1 MTRARCASRSAAVY
15 LVLAIFALLVALP
28 GRALALKPIVIEPDQ
43 DRIEVTTLGEF
54 YDARGD
60 SLQVETAPAADGMTG
75 RISVTAKTPG
85 TNPNW
90 IVFALT
96 NPTDKPIERWLTAER
111 YNIIGSGAVWPDLD
125 AQRIEAVTPS
135 IGYIPE
141 RIKSDRADIFRITI
155 EPGQTVTYVAEL
167 SSDRFARLYLWK
179 PLEYELNSRD
189 RLLFNGIMLGLTGL
203 LAIFLT
209 AIFAANHK
217 AIFPSAALVAWC
229 VLAYLC
235 VDFGFFHKLFQLR
248 PEDNAV
254 YRAASESAV
263 AASLVIF
270 LSVFL
275 RIAFWHGLIRML
287 FTVWII
293 AQLTL
298 VAVAVIDPRLASTF
312 ARTSFLVI
320 GAVGGAFTLFLALRG
335 QDRALSL
342 IPTWILFLI
351 WIFGA
356 AMTLTG
362 RLSGDIVVSGLVA
375 GLVLILVL
383 IGFTVTQFAFRSLE
397 PLYGA
402 APSELQLRALAV
414 DGAGSAVWEWNAR
427 RDEIKVSP
435 AIEASL
441 GLSPGELSTKVD
453 DFIKH
458 LHPTDRERFRLILW
472 SMQERTWARIRTD
485 FRMRHADNSYRWFE
499 LEAASVPNAD
509 ARAMRCVG
517 LVRDVTDAKRAHE
530 RLLHDAV
537 HDSLTGLPN
546 RELMLDRLGV
556 AASRAKSENG
566 VRPSVIFIDIDKF
579 KSVNVSFGLV
589 VGDSLLLTVAR
600 RLQSHLGPQDTLA
613 RVGGDQFAILLVS
626 EQSPQDLAG
635 LAERVRR
642 SLRAPIKIAGQ
653 EIVLTGSIGI
663 AVYDGETPSHLDL
676 YKEAEIAMYRAK
688 RGGADRI
695 EIFRPEMR
703 ADRDDRVALESDL
716 RKALAKNQ
724 IRVLYQPIIYLPTE
738 ELAGFEALV
747 RWEHPKRGL
756 MSPVDFIPIAEQSD
770 LIVRLGSHVL
780 LRAAHEAARWQR
792 ELPREERP
800 LFVSVNISSRQIF
813 RQNLI
818 QEIRHILGRNIVPKG
833 SLRLE
838 ITESLVMENPEQAT
852 EILEWLR
859 GAGAELALDDFGT
872 GYSSLAYLQRFPFDT
887 IKIDRALVQSSG
899 ESGGAG
905 SAIVRSIVA
914 LGHELGKNVVAE
926 GVETP
931 EDVGFLRSI
940 NCQYAQ
946 GFYYGEP
953 MSDRDVLQL
962 LKMVRTAEHKLRP
975 RGLFRAKAKGK
986 QRDRKVAGS
995 GGLPRP
1001 TARAPP
1007 RRRVRRMDAR
1017 RRRRARCPTARCGR
1031 VRVPRRRRSPAHL
1044 RRRICFTT
1052 RWRKPTS
1059 ACRRRR
1065 CRRTMGLRRR
1075 TPSSIFPCRPSSMGL
1090 RRRHR
1095 RSSRTCRRMIPS
1107 TASRFNLR
1115 SRLRVARHRH
1125 RPLMDQF
1132 SAPTEHFAE
1141 PPIAELCATESR
1153 HAGNGAHPPFNG
1165 FDDPMPPMGEAR
1177 HAAVAAGPRG
1187 AVRAQSAP
1195 RGTGAGARCRSRH
1208 SRHSSLHSRRWLHAA
1223 AALQHAAATARATAQ
1238 ETARSRPMRRTMP
1251 DFTGL
1256 PPAMAESLAKLA
1268 GVPWPPR
1275 SEGDE
1280 HELEEQGAGPL
1291 PGDATSRGLSLARAS
1306 GVAGVAHE
1314 MRGIDAD
1321 LGQRARVLRFE
1332 VGIEDQVGI
1341 GRAVEPAVGLDL
1353 ALELARRPAGVAE
1366 REDRA
1371 VGTAAGGDRLQ
1382 DVDGR
1387 RKADAVLDRQRRVV
1401 DEVVGAVQH
1410 EAAPR
1415 LDRTADVDRH
1425 ARLRRRRCRHRR
1437 RQCTMPSRSSRSGKE
1452 MCEARWLMMRPI
1464 APSSE
1469 CAHM

>member
-1 MTRARCASRSAAVY
+1 MTAAGAQKMFRHGTGTSLAVLYALFAAMLALVVQSA
-15 LVLAIFALLVALP
+15 P
-28 GRALALKPIVIEPDQ
+28 ALALKPIVVEPDQ
-43 DRIEVTTLGEF
+43 ERIEITTQGEF
-54 YDARGD
+54 YDGRGD

-90 IVFALT
+90 IVFALS

-111 YNIIGSGAVWPDLD
+111 YNVIGSGAVWPDLD
-125 AQRIEAVTPS
+125 ARRVEAVTPS

-141 RIKSDRADIFRITI
+141 RIKSDRADIFRITL
-155 EPGQTVTYVAEL
+155 EPGQTITYVAEL
-167 SSDRFARLYLWK
+167 SSDRVARVFLWK
-179 PLEYELNSRD
+179 TLEYELKSRD

-312 ARTSFLVI
+312 ARTSFLII
-320 GAVGGAFTLFLALRG
+320 GAVGGGFTLFLALRG

-342 IPTWILFLI
+342 IPTWTLFLV

-356 AMTLTG
+356 AMVLTG
-362 RLSGDIVVSGLVA
+362 RLSGDIVVSALVA

-383 IGFTVTQFAFRSLE
+383 IGFTVTQYAFRSLE
-397 PLYGA
+397 PLYGT

-435 AIEASL
+435 VIEASL
-441 GLSPGELSTKVD
+441 GLGAGELSTKVD
-453 DFIKH
+453 DFVKH
-458 LHPTDRERFRLILW
+458 LHPTDRDRFRLILW
-472 SMQERTWARIRTD
+472 TMQERTWAKIRTD

-509 ARAMRCVG
+509 ARALRCVG
-517 LVRDVTDAKRAHE
+517 LMRDVTDTKRAHE

-556 AASRAKSENG
+556 AVMRARAKEG
-566 VRPSVIFIDIDKF
+566 PRPCILFIDIDKF

-600 RLQSHLGPQDTLA
+600 RLQSHLGQQDTLA
-613 RVGGDQFAILLVS
+613 RVGGDQFAILIAA
-626 EQSPQDLAG
+626 EQGPQEIAA

-642 SLRAPIKIAGQ
+642 SMRAPIKIAGQ
-653 EIVLTGSIGI
+653 DIVLTGSLGI
-663 AVYDGETPSHLDL
+663 AVYDGGEAGHLDL

-688 RGGADRI
+688 RSGADRI

-703 ADRDDRVALESDL
+703 ADQDDRVALESDL

-756 MSPVDFIPIAEQSD
+756 MNPVDFVPLAEESD

-792 ELPREERP
+792 ELPREENP

-899 ESGGAG
+899 SSTGAG
-905 SAIVRSIVA
+905 PAIVRSIVA
-914 LGHELGKNVVAE
+914 LGHELGKKIVAE

-940 NCQYAQ
+940 GCQYAQ

-975 RGLFRAKAKGK
+975 RGFFRAKAKSKPKDEKARPQAKRPTRQLPAPQVNGGAPPPREYAVDSLPNGTVRPRARLAPPPGGMPPAPPDPFA
-986 QRDRKVAGS
+986 QLAPPEF
-995 GGLPRP
+995 GGLPMSP
-1001 TARAPP
+1001 GSFPPGLPPPGMGQESGPPPSALPGLPQPPPPAAAPP
-1007 RRRVRRMDAR
+1007 PPPGAPAAMS
-1017 RRRRARCPTARCGR
+1017 
-1031 VRVPRRRRSPAHL
+1031 SPN
-1044 RRRICFTT
+1044 I
-1052 RWRKPTS
+1052 
-1059 ACRRRR
+1059 
-1065 CRRTMGLRRR
+1065 
-1075 TPSSIFPCRPSSMGL
+1075 
-1090 RRRHR
+1090 
-1095 RSSRTCRRMIPS
+1095 
-1107 TASRFNLR
+1107 
-1115 SRLRVARHRH
+1115 
-1125 RPLMDQF
+1125 
-1132 SAPTEHFAE
+1132 SAPNMA
-1141 PPIAELCATESR
+1141 PP
-1153 HAGNGAHPPFNG
+1153 
-1165 FDDPMPPMGEAR
+1165 PMPPQGMPPAPDAAVMRGSGANESQASNGAPPAERQRAPAPAQNGEAQESSIDE
-1177 HAAVAAGPRG
+1177 AMAEALRG
-1187 AVRAQSAP
+1187 AEPERSQPRSAP
-1195 RGTGAGARCRSRH
+1195 RTKGPRTAPPTP
-1208 SRHSSLHSRRWLHAA
+1208 
-1223 AALQHAAATARATAQ
+1223 AATATRGAAP
-1238 ETARSRPMRRTMP
+1238 AAKRPAAKKPVLPQRPVP
-1251 DFTGL
+1251 DFSGL
-1256 PPAMAESLAKLA
+1256 PPAMAQSLARLA
-1268 GVPWPPR
+1268 GVPWPPEPG
-1275 SEGDE
+1275 SAD
-1280 HELEEQGAGPL
+1280 AG
-1291 PGDATSRGLSLARAS
+1291 
-1306 GVAGVAHE
+1306 E
-1314 MRGIDAD
+1314 
-1321 LGQRARVLRFE
+1321 
-1332 VGIEDQVGI
+1332 
-1341 GRAVEPAVGLDL
+1341 
-1353 ALELARRPAGVAE
+1353 
-1366 REDRA
+1366 
-1371 VGTAAGGDRLQ
+1371 
-1382 DVDGR
+1382 DGR
-1387 RKADAVLDRQRRVV
+1387 QLE
-1401 DEVVGAVQH
+1401 DEGA
-1410 EAAPR
+1410 P
-1415 LDRTADVDRH
+1415 
-1425 ARLRRRRCRHRR
+1425 
-1437 RQCTMPSRSSRSGKE
+1437 SGKSG
-1452 MCEARWLMMRPI
+1452 R
-1464 APSSE
+1464 
-1469 CAHM
+1469 

>member
-1 MTRARCASRSAAVY
+1 MMRTREGAGWTGCAAVSAQPI
-15 LVLAIFALLVALP
+15 LLALLAFVLLLAALP
-28 GRALALKPIVIEPDQ
+28 GRALALDPIVVSPDEE
-43 DRIEVTTLGEF
+43 RIEITARGEY
-54 YDARGD
+54 YDGRGD

-85 TNPNW
+85 TDPNW
-90 IVFALT
+90 IVFALS

-111 YNIIGSGAVWPDLD
+111 YNVIGSGGVWPDLD
-125 AQRIEAVTPS
+125 ARRIEVVTPS

-141 RIKSDRADIFRITI
+141 RIKSDRADIFRITL
-155 EPGQTVTYVAEL
+155 EPGQTITYVAEL
-167 SSDRFARLYLWK
+167 SSDRFARIFLWK
-179 PLEYELNSRD
+179 TLEYELASRD
-189 RLLFNGIMLGLTGL
+189 RLLFNGILLGLTGL

-275 RIAFWHGLIRML
+275 RIAHWHGLIRML

-312 ARTSFLVI
+312 ARTSFLII
-320 GAVGGAFTLFLALRG
+320 GAVGGGFTLFLAFRG

-351 WIFGA
+351 WIFAA
-356 AMTLTG
+356 AMVLTG
-362 RLSGDIVVSGLVA
+362 RLSGDVVVSALVA
-375 GLVLILVL
+375 GLVLILIL

-435 AIEASL
+435 MIEASL
-441 GLSPGELSTKVD
+441 GLRTGELETKVE

-458 LHPTDRERFRLILW
+458 LHPSDRDRFRLILW
-472 SMQERTWARIRTD
+472 SMQERSWAKIRTD
-485 FRMRHADNSYRWFE
+485 FRMRHTDNSYRWFE

-509 ARAMRCVG
+509 TRALRCVG
-517 LVRDVTDAKRAHE
+517 LIRDVTDAKRSHE

-556 AASRAKSENG
+556 AVMRAKSKEG
-566 VRPSVIFIDIDKF
+566 PAPCVLFIDIDKF

-613 RVGGDQFAILLVS
+613 RVGGDQFAILLTA
-626 EQSPQDLAG
+626 EQGPQELAA

-653 EIVLTGSIGI
+653 EIVLTGSLGI
-663 AVYDGETPSHLDL
+663 AVYDGGEASHHDL

-756 MSPVDFIPIAEQSD
+756 MNPVDFVPLAEESD
-770 LIVRLGSHVL
+770 LIVRLGSYVL

-792 ELPREERP
+792 ELPREDNP

-813 RQNLI
+813 RPNLI

-887 IKIDRALVQSSG
+887 IKIDRALVQSTGGSG
-899 ESGGAG
+899 EGAG

-914 LGHELGKNVVAE
+914 LGHELGKKVVAE

-940 NCQYAQ
+940 GCQFAQ

-975 RGLFRAKAKGK
+975 RGFFRATTKGK
-986 QRDRKVAGS
+986 QKTKQQRAKVAKKAPAAARANGGPPAAARGGAQPTGAPPGILPNSTVRPRTRPAPPSQPPVNGRGLPPPEFGGMPQQPPAPPNGAPPAMGEGPGMAPPGPPMPPAAAMPGAPPPPANDPEGPAQIADGPPPPLPSSPMSPPASQAMSSTDAMMAAMRDAIGGASDGQDEPIEASTEPSTQFGRETTLRPPPPPDATASAPRKAPEPEQAADAEPDEPLDPEAMMAALRGQSKEKDTPEPEAAATEKPRARSLTAQPRSSRRLGS
-995 GGLPRP
+995 TPRP
-1001 TARAPP
+1001 T
-1007 RRRVRRMDAR
+1007 
-1017 RRRRARCPTARCGR
+1017 
-1031 VRVPRRRRSPAHL
+1031 
-1044 RRRICFTT
+1044 
-1052 RWRKPTS
+1052 
-1059 ACRRRR
+1059 
-1065 CRRTMGLRRR
+1065 
-1075 TPSSIFPCRPSSMGL
+1075 
-1090 RRRHR
+1090 
-1095 RSSRTCRRMIPS
+1095 
-1107 TASRFNLR
+1107 
-1115 SRLRVARHRH
+1115 
-1125 RPLMDQF
+1125 
-1132 SAPTEHFAE
+1132 
-1141 PPIAELCATESR
+1141 
-1153 HAGNGAHPPFNG
+1153 
-1165 FDDPMPPMGEAR
+1165 
-1177 HAAVAAGPRG
+1177 
-1187 AVRAQSAP
+1187 
-1195 RGTGAGARCRSRH
+1195 
-1208 SRHSSLHSRRWLHAA
+1208 
-1223 AALQHAAATARATAQ
+1223 
-1238 ETARSRPMRRTMP
+1238 P
-1251 DFTGL
+1251 DFSGL
-1256 PPAMAESLAKLA
+1256 PPAMAQSLARLA
-1268 GVPWPPR
+1268 GVPWPP
-1275 SEGDE
+1275 EG
-1280 HELEEQGAGPL
+1280 
-1291 PGDATSRGLSLARAS
+1291 
-1306 GVAGVAHE
+1306 
-1314 MRGIDAD
+1314 
-1321 LGQRARVLRFE
+1321 
-1332 VGIEDQVGI
+1332 
-1341 GRAVEPAVGLDL
+1341 
-1353 ALELARRPAGVAE
+1353 
-1366 REDRA
+1366 
-1371 VGTAAGGDRLQ
+1371 GTAGADGDTTT
-1382 DVDGR
+1382 
-1387 RKADAVLDRQRRVV
+1387 KERQLE
-1401 DEVVGAVQH
+1401 DEGA
-1410 EAAPR
+1410 P
-1415 LDRTADVDRH
+1415 
-1425 ARLRRRRCRHRR
+1425 
-1437 RQCTMPSRSSRSGKE
+1437 SGKGGAE
-1452 MCEARWLMMRPI
+1452 
-1464 APSSE
+1464 S
-1469 CAHM
+1469 

>member
-1 MTRARCASRSAAVY
+1 MMGAWKQSWRMQVCWRGGHRLPLAAV
-15 LVLAIFALLVALP
+15 LAVLLMVAALP
-28 GRALALKPIVIEPDQ
+28 GPALALKPIVINPDQ
-43 DRIEVTTLGEF
+43 ERIEITTLGEF
-54 YDARGD
+54 YDSRGD

-75 RISVTAKTPG
+75 RIAVTAKTPG

-90 IVFALT
+90 IVFALSNT
-96 NPTDKPIERWLTAER
+96 TDKPIERWLTAER
-111 YNIIGSGAVWPDLD
+111 YNVIGSGAVWPDLD
-125 AQRIEAVTPS
+125 ARRVEAVTPS

-141 RIKSDRADIFRITI
+141 RVKSDRADIFRITL
-155 EPGQTVTYVAEL
+155 EPGQTITYVAEL
-167 SSDRFARLYLWK
+167 SSERFARIFLWK
-179 PLEYELNSRD
+179 PLEYELTSRD

-275 RIAFWHGLIRML
+275 RIAFWHNLIRML
-287 FTVWII
+287 FTVWMI

-312 ARTSFLVI
+312 ARTSFVVI
-320 GAVGGAFTLFLALRG
+320 GAVGGGFTLFLAMRG

-351 WIFGA
+351 WIFA
-356 AMTLTG
+356 ASMTLTG
-362 RLSGDIVVSGLVA
+362 RLSGDVVVSALVA

-435 AIEASL
+435 LIEASL
-441 GLSPGELSTKVD
+441 GLGAGELSTKVE

-458 LHPTDRERFRLILW
+458 LHPADRDRFRLILW
-472 SMQERTWARIRTD
+472 SMQERTWAKIRTD

-509 ARAMRCVG
+509 ARALRCVG
-517 LVRDVTDAKRAHE
+517 LIRDVTDAKRAHE

-556 AASRAKSENG
+556 AVMRAKLKDS
-566 VRPSVIFIDIDKF
+566 VRPSIFFIDIDKF

-600 RLQSHLGPQDTLA
+600 RLQSHLGVQDTLA
-613 RVGGDQFAILLVS
+613 RVGGDQFAILLLS
-626 EQSPQDLAG
+626 EQSPQELASM
-635 LAERVRR
+635 AERVRR

-653 EIVLTGSIGI
+653 EIVLTGSLGI
-663 AVYDGETPSHLDL
+663 AVYDGSEAGHLDL

-747 RWEHPKRGL
+747 RWEHPKHGL
-756 MSPVDFIPIAEQSD
+756 MNPIDFVPLAEESD

-792 ELPREERP
+792 ELPREEDP
-800 LFVSVNISSRQIF
+800 LFVSVNVSSRQIF

-859 GAGAELALDDFGT
+859 AAGAELALDDFGT
-872 GYSSLAYLQRFPFDT
+872 GYSSLAYLHRFPFDT
-887 IKIDRALVQSSG
+887 IKVDRALVQASGSSN
-899 ESGGAG
+899 GAG

-914 LGHELGKNVVAE
+914 LGHELGKKVIAE
-926 GVETP
+926 GVETA

-940 NCQYAQ
+940 GCQYAQ

-975 RGLFRAKAKGK
+975 RGFFRAKTKTTEK
-986 QRDRKVAGS
+986 EQKSKKRSPKRLVAQTNGEAPPPS
-995 GGLPRP
+995 GGQEIAGLLPPPTGSILPNSTVRPRMRSSHTPPPPHVGRGTPLEFGASPPSSLPPPPAPLSVTESLAILSGSLPPSLQKPPPTPAESLTAMSKLFSAREAGRSRRETGPMRSAPSPFSTDQPAGMPPPAPFAPPMRAPEPPPAFVEPRVLAAPPPPPVERTPQAFPTAVASVEQLARAIAGPPQPSEPPRP
-1001 TARAPP
+1001 VAAPPAAAPSDPDERDPPLEAMVAALQAAAKADQPEPAPAPSETAQIDPSATSSPPANAPRQTARAP
-1007 RRRVRRMDAR
+1007 AK
-1017 RRRRARCPTARCGR
+1017 
-1031 VRVPRRRRSPAHL
+1031 PAP
-1044 RRRICFTT
+1044 
-1052 RWRKPTS
+1052 KP
-1059 ACRRRR
+1059 
-1065 CRRTMGLRRR
+1065 
-1075 TPSSIFPCRPSSMGL
+1075 
-1090 RRRHR
+1090 
-1095 RSSRTCRRMIPS
+1095 
-1107 TASRFNLR
+1107 
-1115 SRLRVARHRH
+1115 
-1125 RPLMDQF
+1125 
-1132 SAPTEHFAE
+1132 
-1141 PPIAELCATESR
+1141 
-1153 HAGNGAHPPFNG
+1153 
-1165 FDDPMPPMGEAR
+1165 
-1177 HAAVAAGPRG
+1177 
-1187 AVRAQSAP
+1187 
-1195 RGTGAGARCRSRH
+1195 
-1208 SRHSSLHSRRWLHAA
+1208 AA
-1223 AALQHAAATARATAQ
+1223 AK
-1238 ETARSRPMRRTMP
+1238 RPAKPAPPPPPPRQMP
-1251 DFTGL
+1251 DFSGL
-1256 PPAMAESLAKLA
+1256 PPAMAQSLAKLA
-1268 GVPWPPR
+1268 GVPWPPQQGSGHDDR
-1275 SEGDE
+1275 
-1280 HELEEQGAGPL
+1280 ELE
-1291 PGDATSRGLSLARAS
+1291 D
-1306 GVAGVAHE
+1306 
-1314 MRGIDAD
+1314 
-1321 LGQRARVLRFE
+1321 
-1332 VGIEDQVGI
+1332 
-1341 GRAVEPAVGLDL
+1341 
-1353 ALELARRPAGVAE
+1353 
-1366 REDRA
+1366 
-1371 VGTAAGGDRLQ
+1371 
-1382 DVDGR
+1382 
-1387 RKADAVLDRQRRVV
+1387 
-1401 DEVVGAVQH
+1401 
-1410 EAAPR
+1410 EAAPSKNGR
-1415 LDRTADVDRH
+1415 DT
-1425 ARLRRRRCRHRR
+1425 
-1437 RQCTMPSRSSRSGKE
+1437 
-1452 MCEARWLMMRPI
+1452 
-1464 APSSE
+1464 
-1469 CAHM
+1469 

>member
-1 MTRARCASRSAAVY
+1 LLLAVT
-15 LVLAIFALLVALP
+15 LLLLALP
-28 GRALALKPIVIEPDQ
+28 SNAWALKPIVIEPDQ
-43 DRIEVTTLGEF
+43 DRVEVTTLGEF
-54 YDARGD
+54 YDSRGD

-85 TNPNW
+85 TSPNW
-90 IVFALT
+90 LVFALT
-96 NPTDKPIERWLTAER
+96 NPTDKPVERWLTAQR
-111 YNIIGSGAVWPDLD
+111 YSIVGSGAVWPDLD

-135 IGYIPE
+135 MGFVPE
-141 RIKSDRADIFRITI
+141 RIKSDRADIFRVTI
-155 EPGQTVTYVAEL
+155 EPGQTVTYVVEL
-167 SSDRFARLYLWK
+167 SSDRLARLYLWK
-179 PLEYELNSRD
+179 PLEYELYSRD
-189 RLLFNGIMLGLTGL
+189 RLLMNGILLGLTGL

-217 AIFPSAALVAWC
+217 AIFPSAALVSWC

-235 VDFGFFHKLFQLR
+235 VDFGFFHKLFQLK

-270 LSVFL
+270 ISVFL

-312 ARTSFLVI
+312 ARMSFVI
-320 GAVGGAFTLFLALRG
+320 IGGVGGAFALFLALRG

-351 WIFGA
+351 WTFGA
-356 AMTLTG
+356 AMVLTG
-362 RLSGDIVVSGLVA
+362 RLQGDAAVQGLVS
-375 GLVLILVL
+375 GLVLILIL

-397 PLYGA
+397 PMFGA

-435 AIEASL
+435 GIEASL
-441 GLSPGELSTKVD
+441 GLNPGELCTKVD
-453 DFIKH
+453 DFCKH
-458 LHPTDRERFRLILW
+458 LHQADRERFRMILW
-472 SMQERTWARIRTD
+472 SVQERTWARIKTE
-485 FRMRHADNSYRWFE
+485 FRMRHTDNSYRWFE

-546 RELMLDRLGV
+546 RELVLDRLGV
-556 AASRAKSENG
+556 AVGRTKTDTG

-600 RLQSHLGPQDTLA
+600 RLQGHLGPQDTLA

-663 AVYDGETPSHLDL
+663 AVYDGQTPSHLDL

-703 ADRDDRVALESDL
+703 SDRDDRVALESDL

-724 IRVLYQPIIYLPTE
+724 IKVLYQPIIYLPTE

-756 MSPVDFIPIAEQSD
+756 MSPVEFIPVAEQSD

-838 ITESLVMENPEQAT
+838 VTESLVMENPEQAT

-887 IKIDRALVQSSG
+887 IKVDRSLVQAHG

-914 LGHELGKNVVAE
+914 LAHELGKSVVAE
-926 GVETP
+926 GVETA
-931 EDVGFLRSI
+931 EDVAFLRSI
-940 NCQYAQ
+940 SCQYAQ

-953 MSDRDVLQL
+953 MSERDVLQL

-975 RGLFRAKAKGK
+975 RGLFRPGKSKSGKRPKKGEVTEAVIAADEVGDAPPPP
-986 QRDRKVAGS
+986 QQANVDRRPPGPPAALPNSAVRPRGRNSVLGRMTPQASAQANGGQHPYPVAGAPPMQQLQHMNGMADDFMPPPAPEHGHAPPMPHMHEPPPAQFGAPPSFDFDPPPPPS
-995 GGLPRP
+995 GGAAPPPLHFEQFAAPPMDSHVAHDQQMHPMNGASSFNGFADVPLRGSVDFAESPDANPLVAALAEPPAHHPLPP
-1001 TARAPP
+1001 IPAAPP
-1007 RRRVRRMDAR
+1007 R
-1017 RRRRARCPTARCGR
+1017 
-1031 VRVPRRRRSPAHL
+1031 PAQ
-1044 RRRICFTT
+1044 
-1052 RWRKPTS
+1052 
-1059 ACRRRR
+1059 A
-1065 CRRTMGLRRR
+1065 
-1075 TPSSIFPCRPSSMGL
+1075 
-1090 RRRHR
+1090 
-1095 RSSRTCRRMIPS
+1095 
-1107 TASRFNLR
+1107 N
-1115 SRLRVARHRH
+1115 
-1125 RPLMDQF
+1125 
-1132 SAPTEHFAE
+1132 
-1141 PPIAELCATESR
+1141 PPHSNG
-1153 HAGNGAHPPFNG
+1153 AGNGSKP
-1165 FDDPMPPMGEAR
+1165 
-1177 HAAVAAGPRG
+1177 AAKKP
-1187 AVRAQSAP
+1187 
-1195 RGTGAGARCRSRH
+1195 T
-1208 SRHSSLHSRRWLHAA
+1208 
-1223 AALQHAAATARATAQ
+1223 
-1238 ETARSRPMRRTMP
+1238 P
-1251 DFTGL
+1251 DFSGL

-1268 GVPWPPR
+1268 GVPWPP
-1275 SEGDE
+1275 EGGNREFDE
-1280 HELEEQGAGPL
+1280 
-1291 PGDATSRGLSLARAS
+1291 
-1306 GVAGVAHE
+1306 
-1314 MRGIDAD
+1314 
-1321 LGQRARVLRFE
+1321 
-1332 VGIEDQVGI
+1332 
-1341 GRAVEPAVGLDL
+1341 
-1353 ALELARRPAGVAE
+1353 
-1366 REDRA
+1366 
-1371 VGTAAGGDRLQ
+1371 AAGQPGGKPR
-1382 DVDGR
+1382 
-1387 RKADAVLDRQRRVV
+1387 
-1401 DEVVGAVQH
+1401 H
-1410 EAAPR
+1410 E
-1415 LDRTADVDRH
+1415 
-1425 ARLRRRRCRHRR
+1425 
-1437 RQCTMPSRSSRSGKE
+1437 S
-1452 MCEARWLMMRPI
+1452 
-1464 APSSE
+1464 
-1469 CAHM
+1469 

>member
-1 MTRARCASRSAAVY
+1 MSEMGQRRACWYGANGRAVLC
-15 LVLAIFALLVALP
+15 LVLAIFAMLAAFP
-28 GRALALKPIVIEPDQ
+28 DRAWALKPIVIEPDQ
-43 DRIEVTTLGEF
+43 DRVEVTALGEF

-60 SLQVETAPAADGMTG
+60 SLQVETAPAADGMSG

-85 TNPNW
+85 TSPNW
-90 IVFALT
+90 VVFALT
-96 NPTDKPIERWLTAER
+96 NPTDKPVERWLTAAR
-111 YNIIGSGAVWPDLD
+111 YSIVGSGAVWPDLD

-135 IGYIPE
+135 MGYIPE
-141 RIKSDRADIFRITI
+141 RIKSDRADIFRVTI

-179 PLEYELNSRD
+179 PLEYELYSRD
-189 RLLFNGIMLGLTGL
+189 RQLMNGIMLGLTGL

-235 VDFGFFHKLFQLR
+235 VDFGFFHKLFQLKA
-248 PEDNAV
+248 EDNAV

-270 LSVFL
+270 ISVFL

-312 ARTSFLVI
+312 ARMSFLII
-320 GAVGGAFTLFLALRG
+320 GAVGGAFALFLALRG

-356 AMTLTG
+356 AMVLTG
-362 RLSGDIVVSGLVA
+362 RLSGDAAVQGLVA
-375 GLVLILVL
+375 GLVLILIL

-397 PLYGA
+397 PLFGA

-427 RDEIKVSP
+427 RDEVKVSP

-441 GLSPGELSTKVD
+441 GLNAGELCTKVD

-458 LHPTDRERFRLILW
+458 LHPTDRERFRMILW
-472 SMQERTWARIRTD
+472 SIQERTWARIRTD

-546 RELMLDRLGV
+546 RELLLDRLGV

-600 RLQSHLGPQDTLA
+600 RLQSHLGAHDTVA

-663 AVYDGETPSHLDL
+663 AVYDGQTPSHLDL

-703 ADRDDRVALESDL
+703 SDRDDRVTLESDL

-724 IRVLYQPIIYLPTE
+724 IKVLYQPIIYLPTE

-887 IKIDRALVQSSG
+887 IKIDRALVQASG

-914 LGHELGKNVVAE
+914 LGHELGKSVVAE

-931 EDVGFLRSI
+931 EDVAFLRSI
-940 NCQYAQ
+940 SCQYAQ

-986 QRDRKVAGS
+986 GRERKVAANGA
-995 GGLPRP
+995 P
-1001 TARAPP
+1001 ARA
-1007 RRRVRRMDAR
+1007 
-1017 RRRRARCPTARCGR
+1017 
-1031 VRVPRRRRSPAHL
+1031 
-1044 RRRICFTT
+1044 
-1052 RWRKPTS
+1052 
-1059 ACRRRR
+1059 
-1065 CRRTMGLRRR
+1065 
-1075 TPSSIFPCRPSSMGL
+1075 
-1090 RRRHR
+1090 
-1095 RSSRTCRRMIPS
+1095 
-1107 TASRFNLR
+1107 
-1115 SRLRVARHRH
+1115 
-1125 RPLMDQF
+1125 
-1132 SAPTEHFAE
+1132 
-1141 PPIAELCATESR
+1141 
-1153 HAGNGAHPPFNG
+1153 NGAAPGGTHPQANGRPPSPPAALPNSTLRPRQRAPVLGRMTPPPPPPQHDDAAPAVDFGVPPPQMPQDFGPQDLLPPPHGEPHPPLLPPPLHDVPSPPFGAAQANG
-1165 FDDPMPPMGEAR
+1165 FDDGPPPPPQFGGTPPPPQLLEQFSLPPPPEQFGDAPPAHDVAASSPLPTPVENGAHLPFEALAESLSLSPPPPSPMPPVSAQSEEPNPL
-1177 HAAVAAGPRG
+1177 VAAM
-1187 AVRAQSAP
+1187 AQASAP
-1195 RGTGAGARCRSRH
+1195 PEPEPPPSALSFAPSPPAH
-1208 SRHSSLHSRRWLHAA
+1208 
-1223 AALQHAAATARATAQ
+1223 AALQAPHAPARRPPNANGTNGARPAAR
-1238 ETARSRPMRRTMP
+1238 RSVP
-1251 DFTGL
+1251 DFSGL

-1275 SEGDE
+1275 PEGN
-1280 HELEEQGAGPL
+1280 
-1291 PGDATSRGLSLARAS
+1291 
-1306 GVAGVAHE
+1306 
-1314 MRGIDAD
+1314 
-1321 LGQRARVLRFE
+1321 
-1332 VGIEDQVGI
+1332 
-1341 GRAVEPAVGLDL
+1341 
-1353 ALELARRPAGVAE
+1353 E
-1366 REDRA
+1366 REPEEH
-1371 VGTAAGGDRLQ
+1371 AAEF
-1382 DVDGR
+1382 VPGR
-1387 RKADAVLDRQRRVV
+1387 P
-1401 DEVVGAVQH
+1401 
-1410 EAAPR
+1410 PR
-1415 LDRTADVDRH
+1415 
-1425 ARLRRRRCRHRR
+1425 
-1437 RQCTMPSRSSRSGKE
+1437 
-1452 MCEARWLMMRPI
+1452 
-1464 APSSE
+1464 SE
-1469 CAHM
+1469 T

>member
-1 MTRARCASRSAAVY
+1 MTATGRAPKTACSVPVGAWALLLLS
-15 LVLAIFALLVALP
+15 LLAMLVALP
-28 GRALALKPIVIEPDQ
+28 GRALALQPIVIEPDK
-43 DRIEVTTLGEF
+43 DRVEVTTLGEF
-54 YDARGD
+54 YDSRGD
-60 SLQVETAPAADGMTG
+60 SLQVETAPAADGMSG

-85 TNPNW
+85 TSPNW
-90 IVFALT
+90 LVFALT
-96 NPTDKPIERWLTAER
+96 NPTDKPVERWLTAAR
-111 YNIIGSGAVWPDLD
+111 YSIVGSGAVWPDLD

-135 IGYIPE
+135 MGFVPE

-155 EPGQTVTYVAEL
+155 EPGQTVTYVVEL
-167 SSDRFARLYLWK
+167 SSDRLARLYLWK
-179 PLEYELNSRD
+179 PVEYELYSRD
-189 RLLFNGIMLGLTGL
+189 RLLTNGILLGLTGL

-235 VDFGFFHKLFQLR
+235 VDFGFFHKLFQLK

-263 AASLVIF
+263 AASLVVFI
-270 LSVFL
+270 SVFL

-312 ARTSFLVI
+312 ARMSFFVI
-320 GAVGGAFTLFLALRG
+320 GAVGGAFALFLALRG

-356 AMTLTG
+356 AMVLTG
-362 RLSGDIVVSGLVA
+362 RIQGDAAVQGLVS
-375 GLVLILVL
+375 GLVLILIL

-397 PLYGA
+397 PMFGA

-441 GLSPGELSTKVD
+441 GLNPGELSTKVD
-453 DFIKH
+453 DFTKH
-458 LHPTDRERFRLILW
+458 LHPADRERFRMILW
-472 SMQERTWARIRTD
+472 SVQERTWARIRTD

-499 LEAASVPNAD
+499 LEAASVPSQD

-546 RELMLDRLGV
+546 RELVLDRLGV
-556 AASRAKSENG
+556 AVGRAKGESG
-566 VRPSVIFIDIDKF
+566 VLPSVIFIDIDKF

-600 RLQSHLGPQDTLA
+600 RLQSHLGQQDTLA

-626 EQSPQDLAG
+626 EQSPQELAG

-663 AVYDGETPSHLDL
+663 AVYDGQTPSHLDL

-695 EIFRPEMR
+695 EIFRAEMR
-703 ADRDDRVALESDL
+703 SDRDDRVALESDL

-724 IRVLYQPIIYLPTE
+724 IKVLYQPIIYLPTE

-756 MSPVDFIPIAEQSD
+756 MSPADFIPIAEESD

-872 GYSSLAYLQRFPFDT
+872 GYSSLAYLQRLPFDT
-887 IKIDRALVQSSG
+887 IKVDRALVQAGG

-905 SAIVRSIVA
+905 PAIVRSIVA
-914 LGHELGKNVVAE
+914 LAHELGKNVVAE
-926 GVETP
+926 GVENA
-931 EDVGFLRSI
+931 EDVAFLRSI
-940 NCQYAQ
+940 SCQYAQ

-975 RGLFRAKAKGK
+975 RGLFRAKTKSKPRQKKANGA
-986 QRDRKVAGS
+986 VA
-995 GGLPRP
+995 
-1001 TARAPP
+1001 ARSNGAAVPPEAPP
-1007 RRRVRRMDAR
+1007 QADQVQVQAALPQIPPPQANGRRPAPPAALPSSTVRARPRNAVLGRMTPPPPADAAPPYPSEAAAQAGPEGDFLPAMVGAPPPFAPAGHFDAPVHPEMHAAASPPAFGRSPAFTFDAAHPPEMTAAPPVQHMEQFSSPPPGQSFGEASAQELPPQAFLPQAANAAAAGGVPCPPVRRRRVGGSAGRRVGGSAGRRVGGSAGRRVGEVDAR
-1017 RRRRARCPTARCGR
+1017 
-1031 VRVPRRRRSPAHL
+1031 
-1044 RRRICFTT
+1044 
-1052 RWRKPTS
+1052 
-1059 ACRRRR
+1059 
-1065 CRRTMGLRRR
+1065 
-1075 TPSSIFPCRPSSMGL
+1075 PCKARPSPTRDMCTVTSHVSPVQEGALL
-1090 RRRHR
+1090 RFCKF
-1095 RSSRTCRRMIPS
+1095 SFVITTAKCDQITSVSCLYKSINMISIKIQRVGSP
-1107 TASRFNLR
+1107 L
-1115 SRLRVARHRH
+1115 VARSWNS
-1125 RPLMDQF
+1125 P
-1132 SAPTEHFAE
+1132 
-1141 PPIAELCATESR
+1141 C
-1153 HAGNGAHPPFNG
+1153 GAFH
-1165 FDDPMPPMGEAR
+1165 
-1177 HAAVAAGPRG
+1177 
-1187 AVRAQSAP
+1187 
-1195 RGTGAGARCRSRH
+1195 C
-1208 SRHSSLHSRRWLHAA
+1208 
-1223 AALQHAAATARATAQ
+1223 
-1238 ETARSRPMRRTMP
+1238 
-1251 DFTGL
+1251 
-1256 PPAMAESLAKLA
+1256 
-1268 GVPWPPR
+1268 
-1275 SEGDE
+1275 
-1280 HELEEQGAGPL
+1280 
-1291 PGDATSRGLSLARAS
+1291 
-1306 GVAGVAHE
+1306 
-1314 MRGIDAD
+1314 
-1321 LGQRARVLRFE
+1321 
-1332 VGIEDQVGI
+1332 
-1341 GRAVEPAVGLDL
+1341 
-1353 ALELARRPAGVAE
+1353 
-1366 REDRA
+1366 
-1371 VGTAAGGDRLQ
+1371 
-1382 DVDGR
+1382 
-1387 RKADAVLDRQRRVV
+1387 
-1401 DEVVGAVQH
+1401 
-1410 EAAPR
+1410 
-1415 LDRTADVDRH
+1415 
-1425 ARLRRRRCRHRR
+1425 
-1437 RQCTMPSRSSRSGKE
+1437 
-1452 MCEARWLMMRPI
+1452 
-1464 APSSE
+1464 
-1469 CAHM
+1469 

>member
-1 MTRARCASRSAAVY
+1 MRALRLTAAGAHGVTSRGVLCLA
-15 LVLAIFALLVALP
+15 LAILALLAVLP
-28 GRALALKPIVIEPDQ
+28 EPAFALKPIVIEPDQ
-43 DRIEVTTLGEF
+43 DRVEVTTLGEF

-60 SLQVETAPAADGMTG
+60 SLQVETAPAADGMSG
-75 RISVTAKTPG
+75 RISITAKTPG
-85 TNPNW
+85 TSPNW

-96 NPTDKPIERWLTAER
+96 NPTDKPVERWLTAAR
-111 YNIIGSGAVWPDLD
+111 YNVVGSGAVWPDLD

-135 IGYIPE
+135 MGYIPE

-179 PLEYELNSRD
+179 PLEYELYSRD
-189 RLLFNGIMLGLTGL
+189 RQLMNGIMLGLTGL

-217 AIFPSAALVAWC
+217 AIFPSAALVSWC
-229 VLAYLC
+229 VLTYLC
-235 VDFGFFHKLFQLR
+235 VDFGFFHKLFQLK

-270 LSVFL
+270 ISVFL

-312 ARTSFLVI
+312 ARMSFLVI
-320 GAVGGAFTLFLALRG
+320 GTVGGAFALFLALRG

-356 AMTLTG
+356 AMVLTG
-362 RLSGDIVVSGLVA
+362 RLAGDAAVQGLVA
-375 GLVLILVL
+375 GLVLILIL

-397 PLYGA
+397 PLFGA

-414 DGAGSAVWEWNAR
+414 DGAGSCVWEWSAR
-427 RDEIKVSP
+427 RDEIKVGP

-441 GLSPGELSTKVD
+441 GLNPGELCTKVD

-458 LHPTDRERFRLILW
+458 LHQADRERFRMILW
-472 SMQERTWARIRTD
+472 SIQERTWARIRTD
-485 FRMRHADNSYRWFE
+485 FRMRHTDNSYRWFE

-546 RELMLDRLGV
+546 RELLLDRLGV
-556 AASRAKSENG
+556 ATSRAKTENG

-600 RLQSHLGPQDTLA
+600 RLQSHLGQNDTLA

-663 AVYDGETPSHLDL
+663 AVFDGQTPSHLDL

-695 EIFRPEMR
+695 EIFRAEMR
-703 ADRDDRVALESDL
+703 SDRDDRVALESDL

-724 IRVLYQPIIYLPTE
+724 IKVLYQPIIYLPTE

-756 MSPVDFIPIAEQSD
+756 MSPADFIPIAEQSD

-887 IKIDRALVQSSG
+887 IKIDRALVQASG

-914 LGHELGKNVVAE
+914 LGHELGKSVVAE

-931 EDVGFLRSI
+931 EDVAFLRSI
-940 NCQYAQ
+940 NCGYAQ

-975 RGLFRAKAKGK
+975 RGLFRAKTKGK
-986 QRDRKVAGS
+986 DKERRKKVAANGVAAEANGAAPPQANGRPPAALPNS
-995 GGLPRP
+995 TLRPRARPASPPHLDASQLPPPPLPSLHHDGGVPAHFNGPPQLPSEFGPPDFATSHGEAHASMPPPIHDAGPPVFDVPHLPNGNGFDPGMPSHEFEAAPPPPPPQMAEQFSPPPPEHYGEPPAQPAFAAPTMPPMPMENSAPSPFDLFTEPPAPHSHELPEDTNPLFAAMAQELQLPIPPQHPVQQAPSMPAPAPRP
-1001 TARAPP
+1001 HH
-1007 RRRVRRMDAR
+1007 
-1017 RRRRARCPTARCGR
+1017 G
-1031 VRVPRRRRSPAHL
+1031 
-1044 RRRICFTT
+1044 
-1052 RWRKPTS
+1052 
-1059 ACRRRR
+1059 
-1065 CRRTMGLRRR
+1065 
-1075 TPSSIFPCRPSSMGL
+1075 
-1090 RRRHR
+1090 
-1095 RSSRTCRRMIPS
+1095 
-1107 TASRFNLR
+1107 
-1115 SRLRVARHRH
+1115 
-1125 RPLMDQF
+1125 
-1132 SAPTEHFAE
+1132 
-1141 PPIAELCATESR
+1141 
-1153 HAGNGAHPPFNG
+1153 AGNGAANG
-1165 FDDPMPPMGEAR
+1165 AAKPVAR
-1177 HAAVAAGPRG
+1177 KQV
-1187 AVRAQSAP
+1187 
-1195 RGTGAGARCRSRH
+1195 
-1208 SRHSSLHSRRWLHAA
+1208 
-1223 AALQHAAATARATAQ
+1223 
-1238 ETARSRPMRRTMP
+1238 P
-1251 DFTGL
+1251 DFSGL
-1256 PPAMAESLAKLA
+1256 PPQMAASLAKLA
-1268 GVPWPPR
+1268 GVPWPPN
-1275 SEGDE
+1275 GDDE
-1280 HELEEQGAGPL
+1280 RELADHDAGPA
-1291 PGDATSRGLSLARAS
+1291 PG
-1306 GVAGVAHE
+1306 VPH
-1314 MRGIDAD
+1314 
-1321 LGQRARVLRFE
+1321 
-1332 VGIEDQVGI
+1332 
-1341 GRAVEPAVGLDL
+1341 
-1353 ALELARRPAGVAE
+1353 
-1366 REDRA
+1366 RE
-1371 VGTAAGGDRLQ
+1371 G
-1382 DVDGR
+1382 
-1387 RKADAVLDRQRRVV
+1387 
-1401 DEVVGAVQH
+1401 
-1410 EAAPR
+1410 
-1415 LDRTADVDRH
+1415 
-1425 ARLRRRRCRHRR
+1425 
-1437 RQCTMPSRSSRSGKE
+1437 
-1452 MCEARWLMMRPI
+1452 
-1464 APSSE
+1464 
-1469 CAHM
+1469 

>member
-1 MTRARCASRSAAVY
+1 
-15 LVLAIFALLVALP
+15 LAIFALLVALP
-28 GRALALKPIVIEPDQ
+28 GRAFALKPIVIEPDQ
-43 DRIEVTTLGEF
+43 DRVEVTTLGEF

-60 SLQVETAPAADGMTG
+60 SLQVETAPTADGMTG

-90 IVFALT
+90 VVFALT
-96 NPTDKPIERWLTAER
+96 NPTDKPVERWLTAER

-167 SSDRFARLYLWK
+167 ASDRFARLYLWK
-179 PLEYELNSRD
+179 PLEYELYSRD

-248 PEDNAV
+248 AEDNAV
-254 YRAASESAV
+254 YRAAGESAV
-263 AASLVIF
+263 AASIVIF
-270 LSVFL
+270 ISVFL

-312 ARTSFLVI
+312 ARMSFLAI
-320 GAVGGAFTLFLALRG
+320 GGVGGAFMLFLALRG

-397 PLYGA
+397 PLFGA

-427 RDEIKVSP
+427 RDEVKVSQ

-441 GLSPGELSTKVD
+441 GLNAGELCTKVD

-458 LHPTDRERFRLILW
+458 LHPADRERFRMILW
-472 SMQERTWARIRTD
+472 SIQERTWARIRTD

-546 RELMLDRLGV
+546 RELVLDRLGV
-556 AASRAKSENG
+556 AASRAKSENS

-600 RLQSHLGPQDTLA
+600 RLQSHLGPHDTLA

-626 EQSPQDLAG
+626 ELSPQDLAG
-635 LAERVRR
+635 LAERARR

-703 ADRDDRVALESDL
+703 SDRDDRVALESDL

-724 IRVLYQPIIYLPTE
+724 IKVLYQPIIYLPTE

-756 MSPVDFIPIAEQSD
+756 MSPIDFIPIAEQSD

-859 GAGAELALDDFGT
+859 GAGAKLALDDFGT

-887 IKIDRALVQSSG
+887 IKIDRALVQASG
-899 ESGGAG
+899 ESSGAG

-914 LGHELGKNVVAE
+914 LGHELGKDVVAE

-986 QRDRKVAGS
+986 QRDRKVASAAAAKTNGATPHS
-995 GGLPRP
+995 PPQANGRPPSTLPNSTVRARPRP
-1001 TARAPP
+1001 PQPQATGMAPLLAQPGPPPPPQHMQHDEVAPVEFASMPLEYGAPP
-1007 RRRVRRMDAR
+1007 PHAEQQHHAMSPDQHDFAPPQGFAPPPQPPFAEASPHHAYTDA
-1017 RRRRARCPTARCGR
+1017 P
-1031 VRVPRRRRSPAHL
+1031 PP
-1044 RRRICFTT
+1044 
-1052 RWRKPTS
+1052 S
-1059 ACRRRR
+1059 AFDA
-1065 CRRTMGLRRR
+1065 G
-1075 TPSSIFPCRPSSMGL
+1075 PPP
-1090 RRRHR
+1090 
-1095 RSSRTCRRMIPS
+1095 PPP
-1107 TASRFNLR
+1107 
-1115 SRLRVARHRH
+1115 
-1125 RPLMDQF
+1125 PLMGQF
-1132 SAPTEHFAE
+1132 SSPPPPEHYAE
-1141 PPIAELCATESR
+1141 PP
-1153 HAGNGAHPPFNG
+1153 HAFAPPAHVVNGAHSLL
-1165 FDDPMPPMGEAR
+1165 FDDPMPSLGEHGMPLPPAVDEPPFEPNPLL
-1177 HAAVAAGPRG
+1177 AALALEPLQPSQAPPSRQPAHRLHGGPI
-1187 AVRAQSAP
+1187 
-1195 RGTGAGARCRSRH
+1195 GAGNGASNGPGNGVKPAAR
-1208 SRHSSLHSRRWLHAA
+1208 
-1223 AALQHAAATARATAQ
+1223 RAV
-1238 ETARSRPMRRTMP
+1238 P
-1251 DFTGL
+1251 DFSGL

-1275 SEGDE
+1275 PEGDD
-1280 HELEEQGAGPL
+1280 HELGEQTAAPL
-1291 PGDATSRGLSLARAS
+1291 PGT
-1306 GVAGVAHE
+1306 
-1314 MRGIDAD
+1314 
-1321 LGQRARVLRFE
+1321 
-1332 VGIEDQVGI
+1332 
-1341 GRAVEPAVGLDL
+1341 P
-1353 ALELARRPAGVAE
+1353 RREG
-1366 REDRA
+1366 
-1371 VGTAAGGDRLQ
+1371 
-1382 DVDGR
+1382 
-1387 RKADAVLDRQRRVV
+1387 
-1401 DEVVGAVQH
+1401 
-1410 EAAPR
+1410 
-1415 LDRTADVDRH
+1415 
-1425 ARLRRRRCRHRR
+1425 
-1437 RQCTMPSRSSRSGKE
+1437 
-1452 MCEARWLMMRPI
+1452 
-1464 APSSE
+1464 
-1469 CAHM
+1469 

>member
-1 MTRARCASRSAAVY
+1 MRRASAPRGRTGAVR
-15 LVLAIFALLVALP
+15 LAGTFVLACLCAAMVLVGLP
-28 GRALALKPIVIEPDQ
+28 LRALALEP
-43 DRIEVTTLGEF
+43 IEVSPEQERVEITPLGEF
-54 YDARGD
+54 YDERGD
-60 SLQVETAPAADGMTG
+60 SLQVETAPGADGMTG
-75 RISVTAKTPG
+75 RIVVKAKTPG
-85 TNPNW
+85 TNPAW
-90 IVFALT
+90 IVFALS
-96 NPTDKPIERWLTAER
+96 NPSDKPVERWLAAQR
-111 YNIIGSGAVWPDLD
+111 YSIVGSGAVWPDLD
-125 AQRIEAVTPS
+125 SQRIEQVTPS

-141 RIKSDRADIFRITI
+141 RIKSDKADVFRVTL
-155 EPGQTVTYVAEL
+155 EPGQTITYVAEL
-167 SSDRFARLYLWK
+167 ASDRVPHIYLWK
-179 PLEYELNSRD
+179 PLEYELATRD
-189 RLLFNGIMLGLTGL
+189 RQLFNGIMLGLTGL

-235 VDFGFFHKLFQLR
+235 VDFGFFHKLFQLKA
-248 PEDNAV
+248 EENAV

-270 LSVFL
+270 ISVFL

-312 ARTSFLVI
+312 ARMSFLVI
-320 GAVGGAFTLFLALRG
+320 GAVGGAFTLFLAFKG

-342 IPTWILFLI
+342 IPTWILFLV

-356 AMTLTG
+356 AMVLTG
-362 RLSGDIVVSGLVA
+362 KLSGDVVISGLVA

-435 AIEASL
+435 LIEAAL
-441 GLSPGELSTKVD
+441 GLSAGELSTKVE
-453 DFIKH
+453 DFVKH
-458 LHPTDRERFRLILW
+458 LHPSDRDRFRLILW
-472 SMQERTWARIRTD
+472 SMQERTWAKIRTD

-509 ARAMRCVG
+509 SRSLRCVG
-517 LVRDVTDAKRAHE
+517 LMRDVTDSKRAHE

-546 RELMLDRLGV
+546 RELLLDRMNV
-556 AASRAKSENG
+556 AAMRSKSDKG
-566 VRPSVIFIDIDKF
+566 VNPSVFYIDIDKF

-589 VGDSLLLTVAR
+589 VGDSLLLTIAR

-613 RVGGDQFAILLVS
+613 RIGGDQFSIMLCA
-626 EQSPQDLAG
+626 EQNPQELAA

-663 AVYDGETPSHLDL
+663 AVFSGEGTHLDL

-703 ADRDDRVALESDL
+703 TDHDDRVALESDL

-756 MSPVDFIPIAEQSD
+756 MNPVDFVPLAEESD

-792 ELPREERP
+792 ELPREESP
-800 LFVSVNISSRQIF
+800 LFVSVNISSKQIF

-852 EILEWLR
+852 EILKWLQ

-872 GYSSLAYLQRFPFDT
+872 GYSSLAYLHRFPFDT
-887 IKIDRALVQSSG
+887 IKIDRSLVQSSG
-899 ESGGAG
+899 ASEGPG

-914 LGHELGKNVVAE
+914 LGHELGKKIVAE
-926 GVETP
+926 GVEAP
-931 EDVGFLRSI
+931 EDAAFLRSI
-940 NCQYAQ
+940 GCQYAQ

-962 LKMVRTAEHKLRP
+962 LKMVRSAENKLRP
-975 RGLFRAKAKGK
+975 RGFFRAKTKGK
-986 QRDRKVAGS
+986 PKELKGPKKPVRQLAAPAAKRPNGEAGPQQRPTEPPAALPNSTVRPRAPRPAPPQPQMPSGGQHPPGQRPPGQQTPGQQLGGQLGGQPPPAQMQPGPQSPPSGIPSSPADLGAPVPPRPPGQTPPPPTASAGAPRAPQPGPPPVPGAAPPPMAARGNTAPPSDSGPDVDQTGPASSPPQPPASQLPPDMTQESGLDPDVMVAMLRDAANTDEQTAPPAPSSDAGS
-995 GGLPRP
+995 
-1001 TARAPP
+1001 
-1007 RRRVRRMDAR
+1007 
-1017 RRRRARCPTARCGR
+1017 
-1031 VRVPRRRRSPAHL
+1031 RRRSEPAP
-1044 RRRICFTT
+1044 RTAAKKPA
-1052 RWRKPTS
+1052 RKP
-1059 ACRRRR
+1059 
-1065 CRRTMGLRRR
+1065 
-1075 TPSSIFPCRPSSMGL
+1075 PQP
-1090 RRRHR
+1090 
-1095 RSSRTCRRMIPS
+1095 
-1107 TASRFNLR
+1107 
-1115 SRLRVARHRH
+1115 RLK
-1125 RPLMDQF
+1125 Q
-1132 SAPTEHFAE
+1132 
-1141 PPIAELCATESR
+1141 
-1153 HAGNGAHPPFNG
+1153 
-1165 FDDPMPPMGEAR
+1165 
-1177 HAAVAAGPRG
+1177 
-1187 AVRAQSAP
+1187 
-1195 RGTGAGARCRSRH
+1195 
-1208 SRHSSLHSRRWLHAA
+1208 
-1223 AALQHAAATARATAQ
+1223 
-1238 ETARSRPMRRTMP
+1238 MP
-1251 DFTGL
+1251 DFSGL
-1256 PPAMAESLAKLA
+1256 PPAMAESLARLA
-1268 GVPWPPR
+1268 GVPWPPQ
-1275 SEGDE
+1275 EGASGG
-1280 HELEEQGAGPL
+1280 GAAQPE
-1291 PGDATSRGLSLARAS
+1291 SRG
-1306 GVAGVAHE
+1306 
-1314 MRGIDAD
+1314 
-1321 LGQRARVLRFE
+1321 
-1332 VGIEDQVGI
+1332 EDGN
-1341 GRAVEPAVGLDL
+1341 AP
-1353 ALELARRPAGVAE
+1353 PAGKN
-1366 REDRA
+1366 
-1371 VGTAAGGDRLQ
+1371 
-1382 DVDGR
+1382 GR
-1387 RKADAVLDRQRRVV
+1387 
-1401 DEVVGAVQH
+1401 GN
-1410 EAAPR
+1410 
-1415 LDRTADVDRH
+1415 
-1425 ARLRRRRCRHRR
+1425 
-1437 RQCTMPSRSSRSGKE
+1437 S
-1452 MCEARWLMMRPI
+1452 
-1464 APSSE
+1464 
-1469 CAHM
+1469 